1 MTSVKWPLVI
11 SVALAGSACADG
23 ELKKLSEIRDTIC
36 ACKTVKCG
44 EQALAAVPK
53 DKVESN
59 PRSQRIAREM
69 MDCLAELYE
78 LDRPTADPDA
88 DVTAP

>member
-1 MTSVKWPLVI
+1 MKWPLVI
-11 SVALAGSACADG
+11 FVALAASACADA
-23 ELKKLSEIRDTIC
+23 ELKRLSAIRDTVC
-36 ACKTVKCG
+36 ACKTAKCA
-44 EQALAAVPK
+44 EEALAGVPK
-53 DKVESN
+53 KPVASS

-88 DVTAP
+88 DITAP